1 MINLVDT
8 QANWVFLE
16 NFRNAIRVFLKK
28 KKLDAFITHYYEK
41 SHMVCHLFSSS
52 DGKSLYITPKIVLNQ
67 ITSTSSVIACDCTT
81 NTWLNSVMQ
90 GEVHSS
96 PTDAPPS
103 VSVKFVPQFHSG
115 RAHLQPIYRANECS
129 LSLGTC
135 LTAQPS
141 CLRKIG

>member
-1 MINLVDT
+1 M
-8 QANWVFLE
+8 
-16 NFRNAIRVFLKK
+16 
-28 KKLDAFITHYYEK
+28 AFITHYYEK
-41 SHMVCHLFSSS
+41 SHMVRNLFSSS

-96 PTDAPPS
+96 PTDAQPS

-115 RAHLQPIYRANECS
+115 RAHLQSKRMLFVIRHLFNGPAFVFEEDWMIK
-129 LSLGTC
+129 LSAGGVDT
-135 LTAQPS
+135 QEEK
-141 CLRKIG
+141 RKQAKKRTM